1 MRQNAEVLLQV
12 LPEWTVTWTIDVYI
26 HDKIMEWHTIIHP
39 VHKLTRKLVEKGIQ
53 SIHYH
58 HHYHHHI
65 TITITISPL
74 PSPYHHCHHHQWP
87 LSVSRSSS
95 FRISFRRFRANR
107 RSVSVFCAMAWT
119 CTMRSPGGWYKPWAF
134 FFSRTAPHG
143 GVIFALK
150 TVKNTGIY
158 GVLFCDKSRLKT
170 VILEQKIEFTSKG
183 YHMLS

>member
-1 MRQNAEVLLQV
+1 MTAKRLSFFQLSHQL
-12 LPEWTVTWTIDVYI
+12 
-26 HDKIMEWHTIIHP
+26 
-39 VHKLTRKLVEKGIQ
+39 
-53 SIHYH
+53 
-58 HHYHHHI
+58 
-65 TITITISPL
+65 SPL
-74 PSPYHHCHHHQWP
+74 PGQQAQ
-87 LSVSRSSS
+87 
-95 FRISFRRFRANR
+95 RFRVLRDGLDLHHA
-107 RSVSVFCAMAWT
+107 VAGGVIQ
-119 CTMRSPGGWYKPWAF
+119 TMGV